1 MKIYS
6 FVFLLLVLM
15 ATSCDFFKSED
26 EDAIDIPQGITAET
40 IARYQI

>member
-1 MKIYS
+1 MKIYP

-26 EDAIDIPQGITAET
+26 EDAIDIPKGITVE
-40 IARYQI
+40 QL